1 MGLGFLPVMCFR
13 VSTALG
19 AEVGRL
25 AEHIARCRY
34 CGQRMS
40 DRSDLSDLSD
50 DWHMVQC
57 VPCAVKFQ
65 KHMALRQPCANCPL
79 CPLCPSCPFS
89 LLPPCALRYVLRQ
102 AYYCRSVIR
111 NSVSPSAGAVIRY
124 SSCTF
129 LPQLSSPPT
138 PLCIRSRCRYQLP
151 SGFRSARWVAAAN
164 IAGGYGRIVK
174 QKSFGPEI
182 TIRLP

>member
-89 LLPPCALRYVLRQ
+89 LPALHSSVRSGGGPPLYALHNVPRQPTEHNRPALCQRPGQQTSSRMAATSRSLKSTGLHFMLPERQLRMM
-102 AYYCRSVIR
+102 
-111 NSVSPSAGAVIRY
+111 
-124 SSCTF
+124 
-129 LPQLSSPPT
+129 
-138 PLCIRSRCRYQLP
+138 
-151 SGFRSARWVAAAN
+151 
-164 IAGGYGRIVK
+164 
-174 QKSFGPEI
+174 KS
-182 TIRLP
+182 